1 MYVIKGVFIMG
12 FPGGASGKN
21 QSANARD
28 AALIPELGISFGE
41 GNGIPLQY
49 SCLENPVDRAT
60 WRAKVL
66 GFQTV

>member
-49 SCLENPVDRAT
+49 YCLQNPMD
-60 WRAKVL
+60 
-66 GFQTV
+66 